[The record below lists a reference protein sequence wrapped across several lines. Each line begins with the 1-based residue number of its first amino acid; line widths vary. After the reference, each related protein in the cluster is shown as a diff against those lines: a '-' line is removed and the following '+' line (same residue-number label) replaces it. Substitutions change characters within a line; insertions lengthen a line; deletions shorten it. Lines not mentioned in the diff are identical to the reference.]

1 MGDQLGL
8 GQVVHLVEGNGGTE
22 DRVDDVGVAI
32 KLLVDHKAKDAHLGG
47 TSVVELNS
55 LSAVD
60 TVLSVVRLARSLKIV
75 LDGSKSELDNA
86 NE

>member
-32 KLLVDHKAKDAHLGG
+32 KLLVDHKAKDAHLCG
-47 TSVVELNS
+47 TAVVQL
-55 LSAVD
+55 D
-60 TVLSVVRLARSLKIV
+60 RKLSV
-75 LDGSKSELDNA
+75 DGLLVPLGL
-86 NE
+86 